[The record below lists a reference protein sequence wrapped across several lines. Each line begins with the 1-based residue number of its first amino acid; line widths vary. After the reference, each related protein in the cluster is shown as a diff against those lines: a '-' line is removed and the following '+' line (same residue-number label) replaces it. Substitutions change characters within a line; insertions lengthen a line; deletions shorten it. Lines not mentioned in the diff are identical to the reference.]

1 MTETELKL
9 LENAL
14 NATYAALPGGEPAIT
29 TSYVPNDWSET
40 QRVCKHINL
49 ARSCELCERDA
60 RIKVLEDA
68 LRYIAKLPQA
78 EDVWGASAK
87 LHAARKHAREAL
99 DP

>member
-49 ARSCELCERDA
+49 ARSCELCERA
-60 RIKVLEDA
+60 RLMCLQTRCVSD
-68 LRYIAKLPQA
+68 QSF
-78 EDVWGASAK
+78 GT
-87 LHAARKHAREAL
+87 
-99 DP
+99 